1 MDDICAKIPCQNGG
15 VCSLS
20 STVAAGYTCSCADG
34 FSGDNC
40 TVSIL
45 KYFCEN
51 ITYF

>member
-1 MDDICAKIPCQNGG
+1 MDDICATTPCQNGG

-20 STVAAGYTCSCADG
+20 STVAAGYICSCADG

-45 KYFCEN
+45 KAFVK
-51 ITYF
+51 I